1 MYIQEIVNFLVDCE
15 YNEDTCLDVTYA
27 ALSLFKKDKDCLYE
41 YANSYGPFITHLL
54 EVYGKRLEYSPDKYL
69 IYSGNAALDCGL
81 VDISSSYRTTH
92 KIRRFTVLNTCMR
105 DIIVYTWRQ
114 TEYAYKVP
122 ELLRT
127 LVGKNITPEIESKL
141 TEMETYVD
149 EIGRNVY
156 IIYFRDVV
164 ETVCK
169 AVSEMDYYYWRMRV
183 RSIDKLIEDS
193 VEHAEGKSTTNAMK
207 ETASAMIELLPASK
221 YCKKDF
227 YGGTKYTYL
236 SNLYYLTREFAKHY
250 EPELIYYVKDKWETI
265 LGSEICRVVDIDN
278 CGLGRLRDTIKKR
291 VLKRSDNIY
300 ANWVQF
306 CKYAEVY
313 YAYLVKYAKE
323 RNTKDIV
330 LNVSAYKDLISND
343 TVSFIAANWL
353 PNQATGD
360 VYGTVSR
367 IVPCSQI
374 MSEVV
379 DFINKRSEKVT
390 EYDIAKNTI
399 KVLSIGAKLTK
410 REYQNHVVRLLRAA
424 ADWESAADTEKCA
437 AYMLQVLNDFCAEL
451 PFSGD
456 DCCIYRNILKEAREG
471 LPYRYTG
478 LRA

>member
-1 MYIQEIVNFLVDCE
+1 M
-15 YNEDTCLDVTYA
+15 
-27 ALSLFKKDKDCLYE
+27 
-41 YANSYGPFITHLL
+41 
-54 EVYGKRLEYSPDKYL
+54 
-69 IYSGNAALDCGL
+69 
-81 VDISSSYRTTH
+81 
-92 KIRRFTVLNTCMR
+92 LNTCMR

-141 TEMETYVD
+141 TEM
-149 EIGRNVY
+149 
-156 IIYFRDVV
+156 
-164 ETVCK
+164 
-169 AVSEMDYYYWRMRV
+169 DYYYWRMRV
-183 RSIDKLIEDS
+183 WSIDKLIEDS
-193 VEHAEGKSTTNAMK
+193 VEHAEGKSTTNAM
-207 ETASAMIELLPASK
+207 IELLPASK

-227 YGGTKYTYL
+227 YRGTKYTYL
-236 SNLYYLTREFAKHY
+236 SNLYYLTRAFVKEY

-265 LGSEICRVVDIDN
+265 LGSEVCRVVDIDN

-300 ANWVQF
+300 ANWEQF

-313 YAYLVKYAKE
+313 YAYLIKYAKE

-330 LNVSAYKDLISND
+330 LNVSAYRDLISND
-343 TVSFIAANWL
+343 TVSFIATNWL
-353 PNQATGD
+353 PNQATGES
-360 VYGTVSR
+360 YGTVSK

-399 KVLSIGAKLTK
+399 KVLSISAKLTK

-451 PFSGD
+451 PFSD
-456 DCCIYRNILKEAREG
+456 DCCIYKNILKEAREG

>member
-1 MYIQEIVNFLVDCE
+1 M
-15 YNEDTCLDVTYA
+15 
-27 ALSLFKKDKDCLYE
+27 
-41 YANSYGPFITHLL
+41 
-54 EVYGKRLEYSPDKYL
+54 
-69 IYSGNAALDCGL
+69 
-81 VDISSSYRTTH
+81 
-92 KIRRFTVLNTCMR
+92 LNTCMR

-114 TEYAYKVP
+114 IEYAYKVP

-127 LVGKNITPEIESKL
+127 LVGKNITP
-141 TEMETYVD
+141 EMETYVD

-164 ETVCK
+164 ETICK

-236 SNLYYLTREFAKHY
+236 SNLYYLTRAFVKEY
-250 EPELIYYVKDKWETI
+250 EPELIYYVKDRYERV
-265 LGSEICRVVDIDN
+265 LGSEIGRVVDIDN
-278 CGLGRLRDTIKKR
+278 
-291 VLKRSDNIY
+291 IY
-300 ANWVQF
+300 AKWEQF

-313 YAYLVKYAKE
+313 YAYLIKYAKE

-330 LNVSAYKDLISND
+330 LNVSAYRDLISND
-343 TVSFIAANWL
+343 TVSFIATNWL
-353 PNQATGD
+353 PNQATGES
-360 VYGTVSR
+360 YGTVSK

-390 EYDIAKNTI
+390 ESCSKIT
-399 KVLSIGAKLTK
+399 
-410 REYQNHVVRLLRAA
+410 
-424 ADWESAADTEKCA
+424 ESSC
-437 AYMLQVLNDFCAEL
+437 
-451 PFSGD
+451 
-456 DCCIYRNILKEAREG
+456 
-471 LPYRYTG
+471 
-478 LRA
+478 

>member
-1 MYIQEIVNFLVDCE
+1 M
-15 YNEDTCLDVTYA
+15 
-27 ALSLFKKDKDCLYE
+27 
-41 YANSYGPFITHLL
+41 
-54 EVYGKRLEYSPDKYL
+54 
-69 IYSGNAALDCGL
+69 
-81 VDISSSYRTTH
+81 
-92 KIRRFTVLNTCMR
+92 LNTCMR
-105 DIIVYTWRQ
+105 DIVVYTWKHI
-114 TEYAYKVP
+114 EFAYKVP
-122 ELLRT
+122 DLLHT

-141 TEMETYVD
+141 AEMETYVD

-164 ETVCK
+164 ETICK

-207 ETASAMIELLPASK
+207 ETAYAMLELLPASK

-227 YGGTKYTYL
+227 YRGTKYTYL
-236 SNLYYLTREFAKHY
+236 LNLYYLTRAFVKEY
-250 EPELIYYVKDKWETI
+250 EPELIYYVKDRYERV
-265 LGSEICRVVDIDN
+265 LGSEIGRVVDIDN

-291 VLKRSDNIY
+291 ALKCSDNIY
-300 ANWVQF
+300 ANWEQF

-313 YAYLVKYAKE
+313 YAYLIKYAKE

-330 LNVSAYKDLISND
+330 LNVSAYRDLISND
-343 TVSFIAANWL
+343 TVSFIATNWL
-353 PNQATGD
+353 PNQATSES
-360 VYGTVSR
+360 YGTVSK

-379 DFINKRSEKVT
+379 DFINKKPEKTT
-390 EYDIAKNTI
+390 EYDIARNTI

-410 REYQNHVVRLLRAA
+410 REYQDHVVRLLRAA
-424 ADWESAADTEKCA
+424 ADWESVADTEKCA

-456 DCCIYRNILKEAREG
+456 DCCIYRNILEDAREG

>member
-1 MYIQEIVNFLVDCE
+1 M
-15 YNEDTCLDVTYA
+15 
-27 ALSLFKKDKDCLYE
+27 
-41 YANSYGPFITHLL
+41 
-54 EVYGKRLEYSPDKYL
+54 
-69 IYSGNAALDCGL
+69 
-81 VDISSSYRTTH
+81 
-92 KIRRFTVLNTCMR
+92 LNTYMR

-164 ETVCK
+164 ETICK

-207 ETASAMIELLPASK
+207 ETAYAMLELLPTSM
-221 YCKKDF
+221 YHKKDF
-227 YGGTKYTYL
+227 SGGSKYTYL
-236 SNLYYLTREFAKHY
+236 SNLYYLTRAFVKEY
-250 EPELIYYVKDKWETI
+250 EPELIYYVKDSYERV

-291 VLKRSDNIY
+291 ALKRSDNIY
-300 ANWVQF
+300 ANW
-306 CKYAEVY
+306 E
-313 YAYLVKYAKE
+313 
-323 RNTKDIV
+323 
-330 LNVSAYKDLISND
+330 S
-343 TVSFIAANWL
+343 
-353 PNQATGD
+353 
-360 VYGTVSR
+360 
-367 IVPCSQI
+367 
-374 MSEVV
+374 V
-379 DFINKRSEKVT
+379 D
-390 EYDIAKNTI
+390 
-399 KVLSIGAKLTK
+399 
-410 REYQNHVVRLLRAA
+410 
-424 ADWESAADTEKCA
+424 DTEKCA

-456 DCCIYRNILKEAREG
+456 DCCIYRNILKEAREW
-471 LPYRYTG
+471 LPYRYVG

>member
-1 MYIQEIVNFLVDCE
+1 
-15 YNEDTCLDVTYA
+15 
-27 ALSLFKKDKDCLYE
+27 
-41 YANSYGPFITHLL
+41 
-54 EVYGKRLEYSPDKYL
+54 
-69 IYSGNAALDCGL
+69 
-81 VDISSSYRTTH
+81 
-92 KIRRFTVLNTCMR
+92 
-105 DIIVYTWRQ
+105 
-114 TEYAYKVP
+114 
-122 ELLRT
+122 
-127 LVGKNITPEIESKL
+127 
-141 TEMETYVD
+141 METYVD

-164 ETVCK
+164 ETICK
-169 AVSEMDYYYWRMRV
+169 AVSEMDYCHWRMRV
-183 RSIDKLIEDS
+183 RSIDNLIEDS
-193 VEHAEGKSTTNAMK
+193 VAHAHGSSTKTSMK
-207 ETASAMIELLPASK
+207 ETAYAMLELLPTSM
-221 YCKKDF
+221 YRKKDF
-227 YGGTKYTYL
+227 SGGSKYTYL

-265 LGSEICRVVDIDN
+265 LGSEVCRVMDIDK

-291 VLKRSDNIY
+291 ALKCSNNIY
-300 ANWVQF
+300 ANWEQF

-313 YAYLVKYAKE
+313 YAYLIKYAKE

-330 LNVSAYKDLISND
+330 LNVSAYRDLISND
-343 TVSFIAANWL
+343 TVSFIATNWL

-379 DFINKRSEKVT
+379 DFINKKPETTT
-390 EYDIAKNTI
+390 EYGIARNTI
-399 KVLSIGAKLTK
+399 KVLSIGAKLTERK
-410 REYQNHVVRLLRAA
+410 NQEHVVRLLQVA
-424 ADWESAADTEKCA
+424 ADWESAADTEKCTA
-437 AYMLQVLNDFCAEL
+437 CMLQVLNDFCAEL

>member
-1 MYIQEIVNFLVDCE
+1 M
-15 YNEDTCLDVTYA
+15 
-27 ALSLFKKDKDCLYE
+27 
-41 YANSYGPFITHLL
+41 
-54 EVYGKRLEYSPDKYL
+54 
-69 IYSGNAALDCGL
+69 
-81 VDISSSYRTTH
+81 
-92 KIRRFTVLNTCMR
+92 LNTCMR

-114 TEYAYKVP
+114 IEYAYKVP

-164 ETVCK
+164 ETICK
-169 AVSEMDYYYWRMRV
+169 AVSEMDYYYWRVRV

-207 ETASAMIELLPASK
+207 ETAYAMLELLPASK

-236 SNLYYLTREFAKHY
+236 SNLYYLTRAFVKEY
-250 EPELIYYVKDKWETI
+250 EPELIYYVKDRYERV
-265 LGSEICRVVDIDN
+265 LGSEICRVMDIDN
-278 CGLGRLRDTIKKR
+278 CGLCRLRDTIKKR
-291 VLKRSDNIY
+291 ALKRGDNIY
-300 ANWVQF
+300 ANWEQF

-313 YAYLVKYAKE
+313 YAYLTKYAKE

-330 LNVSAYKDLISND
+330 LNVSAYRDLISNG
-343 TVSFIAANWL
+343 TVSFVATNWL
-353 PNQATGD
+353 PNQATGEN
-360 VYGTVSR
+360 YGTVSK

-424 ADWESAADTEKCA
+424 ADWRSVQHTC
-437 AYMLQVLNDFCAEL
+437 
-451 PFSGD
+451 
-456 DCCIYRNILKEAREG
+456 YRF
-471 LPYRYTG
+471 
-478 LRA
+478 

>member
-1 MYIQEIVNFLVDCE
+1 M
-15 YNEDTCLDVTYA
+15 
-27 ALSLFKKDKDCLYE
+27 
-41 YANSYGPFITHLL
+41 
-54 EVYGKRLEYSPDKYL
+54 
-69 IYSGNAALDCGL
+69 
-81 VDISSSYRTTH
+81 
-92 KIRRFTVLNTCMR
+92 LNTCMR

-164 ETVCK
+164 ETICK

-183 RSIDKLIEDS
+183 WSIDKLIEDS

-207 ETASAMIELLPASK
+207 ETAYAMLELLPTSM
-221 YCKKDF
+221 YRKKDF
-227 YGGTKYTYL
+227 FGGSKYTYL

-265 LGSEICRVVDIDN
+265 LGSEVCRVMDIDK

-291 VLKRSDNIY
+291 ALKCSDNIY
-300 ANWVQF
+300 ANWEQF

-313 YAYLVKYAKE
+313 YAYLIKYAKE

-330 LNVSAYKDLISND
+330 LNVSAYRDLISND

-379 DFINKRSEKVT
+379 DFINKKPEKTT
-390 EYDIAKNTI
+390 EYDIARNTI

-410 REYQNHVVRLLRAA
+410 REYQNHVVILLRAA
-424 ADWESAADTEKCA
+424 ADWESAADTEKCV

-451 PFSGD
+451 PSSGEN
-456 DCCIYRNILKEAREG
+456 CYIYRNILEEAREG
-471 LPYRYTG
+471 LPYRYIG

>member
-1 MYIQEIVNFLVDCE
+1 M
-15 YNEDTCLDVTYA
+15 
-27 ALSLFKKDKDCLYE
+27 
-41 YANSYGPFITHLL
+41 
-54 EVYGKRLEYSPDKYL
+54 
-69 IYSGNAALDCGL
+69 
-81 VDISSSYRTTH
+81 
-92 KIRRFTVLNTCMR
+92 LNTCMR

-122 ELLRT
+122 DLLRT

-164 ETVCK
+164 ETICK
-169 AVSEMDYYYWRMRV
+169 AVSEMDYYYYWRMRV
-183 RSIDKLIEDS
+183 WSIDKLIEDS

-207 ETASAMIELLPASK
+207 ETAYAMLELLPTSM
-221 YCKKDF
+221 YRKKDF
-227 YGGTKYTYL
+227 SGGSKYTYL

-265 LGSEICRVVDIDN
+265 LGSEVCRVMDIDK
-278 CGLGRLRDTIKKR
+278 CGLGRLKRTITKR
-291 VLKRSDNIY
+291 ALKRGDNIY
-300 ANWVQF
+300 ENLEQF
-306 CKYAEVY
+306 CKFAEVY
-313 YAYLVKYAKE
+313 YAYLTKYAKQ
-323 RNTKDIV
+323 RNTKDIA
-330 LNVSAYKDLISND
+330 LNTSAYRDLISND

-379 DFINKRSEKVT
+379 DFINKKPEKTT
-390 EYDIAKNTI
+390 EYDIARNTI
-399 KVLSIGAKLTK
+399 KVLSIGAKLTERK
-410 REYQNHVVRLLRAA
+410 YQEHVVRLLQVA
-424 ADWESAADTEKCA
+424 ADWKSAADTEKCA

>member
-1 MYIQEIVNFLVDCE
+1 M
-15 YNEDTCLDVTYA
+15 
-27 ALSLFKKDKDCLYE
+27 
-41 YANSYGPFITHLL
+41 
-54 EVYGKRLEYSPDKYL
+54 
-69 IYSGNAALDCGL
+69 
-81 VDISSSYRTTH
+81 
-92 KIRRFTVLNTCMR
+92 LNTCMR

-114 TEYAYKVP
+114 IEYAYKVP

-164 ETVCK
+164 ETICK
-169 AVSEMDYYYWRMRV
+169 AVSEMDYYYWRVRV

-207 ETASAMIELLPASK
+207 ETAYAMLELLPASK

-227 YGGTKYTYL
+227 YGGTKCTYL
-236 SNLYYLTREFAKHY
+236 SNLYYLTRAFVKEY
-250 EPELIYYVKDKWETI
+250 ESELIYYVKDRYERV
-265 LGSEICRVVDIDN
+265 LGSEICRVMDIDN
-278 CGLGRLRDTIKKR
+278 CGLCRLRDTIKKR
-291 VLKRSDNIY
+291 ALKRGDNIY
-300 ANWVQF
+300 ANWEQF

-313 YAYLVKYAKE
+313 YTYLIKYAKE

-330 LNVSAYKDLISND
+330 LNVSAYRDLISND
-343 TVSFIAANWL
+343 TVSFVATNWL
-353 PNQATGD
+353 PNQATGEN
-360 VYGTVSR
+360 YGTVSKV
-367 IVPCSQI
+367 VPCSQI

-390 EYDIAKNTI
+390 EYDIDKNTI

-410 REYQNHVVRLLRAA
+410 REYQNHVVILLRAA
-424 ADWESAADTEKCA
+424 ADWECAADTEKCA

-451 PFSGD
+451 PSSGEN
-456 DCCIYRNILKEAREG
+456 CYIYRNILEEAREG
-471 LPYRYTG
+471 LPYRYIG

>member
-1 MYIQEIVNFLVDCE
+1 MSIQEIANFLVEWE
-15 YNEDTCLDVTYA
+15 YNEDSYLDITYA
-27 ALSLFKKDKDCLYE
+27 ALSLFKQDKDCLYA

-54 EVYGKRLEYSPDKYL
+54 EVYEKRQEYSPDKYL
-69 IYSGNAALDCGL
+69 IHAGNATVDCGL
-81 VDISSSYRTTH
+81 GYSKDYG
-92 KIRRFTVLNTCMR
+92 
-105 DIIVYTWRQ
+105 IIK
-114 TEYAYKVP
+114 E

-164 ETVCK
+164 ETICK

-183 RSIDKLIEDS
+183 WSIDKLIEDS

-227 YGGTKYTYL
+227 YRGTKYTYL
-236 SNLYYLTREFAKHY
+236 SNLYYLTRAFVKEY

-265 LGSEICRVVDIDN
+265 LGSEVCRVVDIDN

-291 VLKRSDNIY
+291 ALKRSDNIY
-300 ANWVQF
+300 ANWEQF
-306 CKYAEVY
+306 CKCAEVY
-313 YAYLVKYAKE
+313 YAYLIKYAKE

-330 LNVSAYKDLISND
+330 LNVSAYRDLISNE
-343 TVSFIAANWL
+343 TVSFVATNWL
-353 PNQATGD
+353 PNQATGEN
-360 VYGTVSR
+360 YGTVSK

-399 KVLSIGAKLTK
+399 KVLSISAKLTK
-410 REYQNHVVRLLRAA
+410 RVP
-424 ADWESAADTEKCA
+424 ESCSKITESSC
-437 AYMLQVLNDFCAEL
+437 
-451 PFSGD
+451 
-456 DCCIYRNILKEAREG
+456 
-471 LPYRYTG
+471 
-478 LRA
+478 

>member
-1 MYIQEIVNFLVDCE
+1 M
-15 YNEDTCLDVTYA
+15 
-27 ALSLFKKDKDCLYE
+27 
-41 YANSYGPFITHLL
+41 
-54 EVYGKRLEYSPDKYL
+54 
-69 IYSGNAALDCGL
+69 
-81 VDISSSYRTTH
+81 
-92 KIRRFTVLNTCMR
+92 LNTCMR

-114 TEYAYKVP
+114 IEYAYKVP

-164 ETVCK
+164 ETICK

-236 SNLYYLTREFAKHY
+236 PNLYYLTRAFVKEY
-250 EPELIYYVKDKWETI
+250 EPELIYYVKDRYERV
-265 LGSEICRVVDIDN
+265 LGSEICRVMDIDN
-278 CGLGRLRDTIKKR
+278 CGLCRLRDTIKKR
-291 VLKRSDNIY
+291 ALKRGDNIY
-300 ANWVQF
+300 ANWEQF

-313 YAYLVKYAKE
+313 YTYLIKYAKE

-330 LNVSAYKDLISND
+330 LNVSAYRDLISND
-343 TVSFIAANWL
+343 TVSFVATNWL
-353 PNQATGD
+353 PNQATGEN
-360 VYGTVSR
+360 YGTVSKV
-367 IVPCSQI
+367 VPCSQI

-410 REYQNHVVRLLRAA
+410 REYQNHVVILLRAA

-451 PFSGD
+451 PSSGEN
-456 DCCIYRNILKEAREG
+456 CYIYRNILEEAREG
-471 LPYRYTG
+471 LPYRYIG

>member
-1 MYIQEIVNFLVDCE
+1 M
-15 YNEDTCLDVTYA
+15 
-27 ALSLFKKDKDCLYE
+27 
-41 YANSYGPFITHLL
+41 
-54 EVYGKRLEYSPDKYL
+54 
-69 IYSGNAALDCGL
+69 
-81 VDISSSYRTTH
+81 
-92 KIRRFTVLNTCMR
+92 LNTCMR

-114 TEYAYKVP
+114 IEYAYKVP

-164 ETVCK
+164 ETICK
-169 AVSEMDYYYWRMRV
+169 AVSEMDYYYWRVRV

-207 ETASAMIELLPASK
+207 ETAYAMLELLPASK

-227 YGGTKYTYL
+227 YGGTKCTYL
-236 SNLYYLTREFAKHY
+236 SNLYYLTRAFVKEY
-250 EPELIYYVKDKWETI
+250 EPELIYYVKDRYERV
-265 LGSEICRVVDIDN
+265 LGSEICRVMDIDN
-278 CGLGRLRDTIKKR
+278 CGLCRLRDTIKKR
-291 VLKRSDNIY
+291 ALKRGDNIY
-300 ANWVQF
+300 ANWEQF

-313 YAYLVKYAKE
+313 YTYLIKYAKE

-330 LNVSAYKDLISND
+330 LNVSAYRDLISND
-343 TVSFIAANWL
+343 TVSFVATNWL
-353 PNQATGD
+353 PNQATGEN
-360 VYGTVSR
+360 YGTVSKV
-367 IVPCSQI
+367 VPCSQI

-390 EYDIAKNTI
+390 EYDIDKNTI

-410 REYQNHVVRLLRAA
+410 REYQNHVVILLRAA

-451 PFSGD
+451 PSSGEN
-456 DCCIYRNILKEAREG
+456 CYIYRNILEEAREG
-471 LPYRYTG
+471 LPYRYIG